1 MDITRRKGLQAAAV
15 AVAAA
20 GMNAMPAKSNE
31 LGGPRRAPT
40 SSKGVKFATMNGFK
54 PDHKS
59 RVSRQIE

>member
-20 GMNAMPAKSNE
+20 SMNAMPAKSSE

-40 SSKGVKFATMNGFK
+40 SGKGLKFATMNGFK

-59 RVSRQIE
+59 RVSRQIG